1 MPLLQD
7 KKNRIEEVVKK
18 ILLSRTES
26 FPSLGASVR
35 NAPFHEAFLNAFE
48 AQLSP
53 YNIPMA
59 YLVALA
65 SWLHGLSGSLGSG
78 FESIASILNGGYKR
92 QFTGSFTPQI
102 TEQQAASIAAI
113 INNLKANGNPN
124 LDYENGL
131 LLSPAAI
138 TGGRVQS
145 LGFTADTY
153 IETNSYIEAIELKS
167 VRPNS
172 GEGRGE
178 KQKILSGKAA
188 FKLMHPDKDVR
199 FYVGFPF
206 DPTANTP
213 TGYDKDRFFN
223 YLVEFRKFFAHEEI
237 LIGSE
242 LWDHLSGE
250 PNTMETILGIIEET
264 VSDFV
269 DNN

>member
-1 MPLLQD
+1 M
-7 KKNRIEEVVKK
+7 RAI
-18 ILLSRTES
+18 I
-26 FPSLGASVR
+26 
-35 NAPFHEAFLNAFE
+35 
-48 AQLSP
+48 
-53 YNIPMA
+53 
-59 YLVALA
+59 ALA
-65 SWLHGLSGSLGSG
+65 SWLYGLSTSLGNG
-78 FESIASILNGGYKR
+78 YESIASILNGGYKR

-113 INNLKANGNPN
+113 INNLKTNGNPN
-124 LDYENGL
+124 LDHENSL

-138 TGGRVQS
+138 MRGRVLS

-153 IETNSYIEAIELKS
+153 IETNAYIEAIELKS

-250 PNTMETILGIIEET
+250 PNTMEIILEIIEET